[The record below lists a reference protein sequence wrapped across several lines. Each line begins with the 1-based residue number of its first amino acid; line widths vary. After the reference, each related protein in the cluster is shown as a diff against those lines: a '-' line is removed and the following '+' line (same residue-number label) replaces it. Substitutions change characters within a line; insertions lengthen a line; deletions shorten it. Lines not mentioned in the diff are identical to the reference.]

1 MKIFF
6 TTEELAVL
14 AADIF
19 TAGNLLKLMKIGSL
33 LKLCGLE
40 DGKNVEVFF
49 FTKSK
54 RKVKIGIECFHS
66 YSLKICL
73 GLFYR
78 KIK

>member
-49 FTKSK
+49 LQ
-54 RKVKIGIECFHS
+54 RVKE
-66 YSLKICL
+66 K
-73 GLFYR
+73 
-78 KIK
+78 